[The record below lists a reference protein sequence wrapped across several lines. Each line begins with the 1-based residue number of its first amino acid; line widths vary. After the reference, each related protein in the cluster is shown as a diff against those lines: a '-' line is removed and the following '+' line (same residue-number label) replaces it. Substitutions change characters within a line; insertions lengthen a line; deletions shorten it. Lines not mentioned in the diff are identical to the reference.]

1 MKIKKLFFVLVSV
14 CLLTFSQ
21 SAFASEASTKVIGV
35 GDTLSTAI
43 PISLCTGSCSSI
55 ALPLQSNTD
64 VDWFTWSNNTGSDK
78 YTSINLSSPATAN
91 YTVAY
96 QIRYTNGALSTKVY
110 AADAGVGGF
119 TTLNYILVPPGATLY
134 FEISARSSV
143 DPTSNYNVL
152 LTGF

>member
-1 MKIKKLFFVLVSV
+1 M
-14 CLLTFSQ
+14 
-21 SAFASEASTKVIGV
+21 
-35 GDTLSTAI
+35 
-43 PISLCTGSCSSI
+43 
-55 ALPLQSNTD
+55 
-64 VDWFTWSNNTGSDK
+64 
-78 YTSINLSSPATAN
+78 
-91 YTVAY
+91 
-96 QIRYTNGALSTKVY
+96 Y